1 MASKAQAFISFDLV
15 VVRYSDSSL
24 PRAPTQHP
32 DPPPP
37 QTQPTTT
44 TTSTP
49 KPSAALVAPS
59 NPPEV

>member
-1 MASKAQAFISFDLV
+1 MP
-15 VVRYSDSSL
+15 SL

>member
-1 MASKAQAFISFDLV
+1 MP
-15 VVRYSDSSL
+15 SL
-24 PRAPTQHP
+24 PTAPTQHP

-59 NPPEV
+59 NPSEV

>member
-1 MASKAQAFISFDLV
+1 MP
-15 VVRYSDSSL
+15 SL

-49 KPSAALVAPS
+49 KPSAALIAPS

>member
-1 MASKAQAFISFDLV
+1 MP
-15 VVRYSDSSL
+15 SL

-59 NPPEV
+59 NTPEV

>member
-1 MASKAQAFISFDLV
+1 MP
-15 VVRYSDSSL
+15 SL
-24 PRAPTQHP
+24 PTAPAQHP
-32 DPPPP
+32 DPPPL

-44 TTSTP
+44 TTTTP

>member
-1 MASKAQAFISFDLV
+1 MP
-15 VVRYSDSSL
+15 SL
-24 PRAPTQHP
+24 PTAPTQHP

-37 QTQPTTT
+37 QAQPTTT

>member
-1 MASKAQAFISFDLV
+1 MP
-15 VVRYSDSSL
+15 SL
-24 PRAPTQHP
+24 PTAPTQHP

-37 QTQPTTT
+37 QAQPTTT

-59 NPPEV
+59 NPSEV